1 MTSSQ
6 HTRVRPRLSAFLRAT
21 LQGQPPQ
28 DVDQALL
35 DRRAKY
41 ARALEQQNQQQPA
54 GAAGA
59 AGSGDRS
66 GGGDGGSVSWE
77 AVVKASTRGGRLGG
91 ALKNGSEA
99 KEAFHQLVRLATQL
113 AGEEGAVD
121 SAAGMLFEVAA
132 APDAAGRRA
141 EYEKLVQRPVK
152 ESTWLQ
158 AVGWAE
164 ALVLWYREAAAERA
178 AALAARGGGGADGG
192 RREQQQ
198 EQEQEMWGSGLRF
211 QDGMVPTPELEGL
224 ADEEAEAEAAEEG
237 GADPSHAC
245 FGRDGR
251 DDAEFG
257 AGAGAAAPAVA
268 GFGNKPDATGLL
280 DRCEAHMA
288 LTGGLGLGPVDLA
301 KATLDILGKQGQ
313 DEAALQARLFDLF
326 GAEVRTRFPLFFGS
340 KGS

>member
-1 MTSSQ
+1 MTSQ

-35 DRRAKY
+35 DRQAKY
-41 ARALEQQNQQQPA
+41 GRALEQQKQQQLGAPA
-54 GAAGA
+54 SSGSEGAGD
-59 AGSGDRS
+59 GSGGS
-66 GGGDGGSVSWE
+66 SSVSWE

-99 KEAFHQLVRLATQL
+99 KDAFHQLVRLATQL

-121 SAAGMLFEVAA
+121 SASGMLFEVAA
-132 APDAAGRRA
+132 APNAAGRRG
-141 EYEKLVQRPVK
+141 EYERLVQRPVK

-164 ALVLWYREAAAERA
+164 ALVAWYKEATAERA
-178 AALAARGGGGADGG
+178 AALVARGGAGGA
-192 RREQQQ
+192 RREQQ
-198 EQEQEMWGSGLRF
+198 ELDQEQEMWGSGLRF

-224 ADEEAEAEAAEEG
+224 ADEEVEAEAAEEG
-237 GADPSHAC
+237 GAGPSHAC

-251 DDAEFG
+251 DDAEYGGG
-257 AGAGAAAPAVA
+257 AAAAGAAAAAVA
-268 GFGNKPDATGLL
+268 GFGDKADATGLL
-280 DRCEAHMA
+280 DRCEAHVA

-301 KATLDILGKQGQ
+301 KATLDILGKQAQ

-326 GAEVRTRFPLFFGS
+326 GAEVR
-340 KGS
+340 